1 VPPRSERIDSPAV
14 IEGAATRKISSDGV
28 ELAVVE
34 AGDRERPTI
43 VLVHGYPDRKELWT
57 GVMGRL
63 APRFHVVAYD
73 VRGAGESSAP
83 RGPAAFGFD
92 RLADDLL
99 AVIDAVSPESPVHLV
114 GHDWGGIAGWEL
126 AAMPR
131 VASRLASFTTIAG
144 PSLRV
149 ASEHVVNQLRR
160 GRLLA
165 VAGTMRRS
173 WYVLPMCTPGMPT
186 LAWRG
191 LIRHKGWRR
200 HLRYVE
206 HLTLDDSY
214 PMPSVARDAVHGANL
229 YRGNIVWRRAFRDD
243 GSATGRSASGFLVSV
258 PVQLVVPSGD
268 HFISPRYYD
277 GAERYT
283 PQLRRRIVPG
293 SHWVPLAQP
302 ELLADWIGEFADDVA
317 RGSMRAPR
325 PWVRGGGVAQLA
337 GRLALVTGAGSG
349 IGRAIALE
357 LARHGARLLL
367 VDVNADAVALSA
379 VSIPGAATFTCDVSD
394 EAAMEQ
400 LANRVL
406 GEHGVPDVVV
416 NNAGIGVAGA
426 FLDTGFDDWRRVL
439 DVNLMGVVHGCR
451 LFGRAM
457 ARRGAGGHIV
467 NTASAAAFTPTRSLP
482 AYAASKAA
490 VLMLSESLRAEVLPH
505 GIGVTAVCPGLIAT
519 NITRA
524 TRYVG
529 VDDAGQ
535 ERMRDEVTRLYERR
549 NFTPERVATEV
560 VRAIGRD
567 VPVAV
572 ITPEAK
578 LSRFVSRLSPA
589 LARRLAAID
598 ALPN

>member
-1 VPPRSERIDSPAV
+1 VIDGAV
-14 IEGAATRKISSDGV
+14 TRRVSSRDA
-28 ELAVVE
+28 ELAVLE
-34 AGDRERPTI
+34 AGEPDRPTV

-57 GVMGRL
+57 GVAQRL
-63 APRFHVVAYD
+63 AGRFHVVAYD

-83 RGPAAFGFD
+83 RGPAAYDFE
-92 RLADDLL
+92 RLGDDLL
-99 AVIDAVSPESPVHLV
+99 AVIDAVSPDAPVHLV

-131 VASRLASFTTIAG
+131 LEGRLASFTTVAG

-149 ASEHVVNQLRR
+149 VAERVSDQLRH

-165 VAGTMRRS
+165 VAGTVRRS
-173 WYVLPMCTPGMPT
+173 WYVLALCTPGLPT
-186 LAWRG
+186 LVWRG
-191 LIRHKGWRR
+191 VIGRRGWRR
-200 HLRYVE
+200 QLRYAE
-206 HLTLDDSY
+206 HVSLDDSY
-214 PMPSVARDAVHGANL
+214 PMPTVADDALHGVNL
-229 YRGNIVWRRAFRDD
+229 YRRNILLRR
-243 GSATGRSASGFLVSV
+243 GSRAPSRPVTV
-258 PVQLVVPSGD
+258 PVQLIVPSGD

-277 GAERYT
+277 GAERYA

-293 SHWVPLAQP
+293 SHWSPLAQP
-302 ELLADWIGEFADDVA
+302 ELVADWIGEFAEETA
-317 RGSMRAPR
+317 RGSVRSAQ
-325 PWVRGGGVAQLA
+325 PWVRGGGVEQIA

-357 LARHGARLLL
+357 LAEHGARLLL
-367 VDVNADAVALSA
+367 VDLNADSMADTASLTT
-379 VSIPGAATFTCDVSD
+379 GAHTFSCDVSD
-394 EAAMEQ
+394 EAAMQQ

-406 GEHGVPDVVV
+406 GEHGVPDIVV
-416 NNAGIGVAGA
+416 NNAGIGVAGS

-439 DVNLMGVVHGCR
+439 DVNVMGVVHGCR
-451 LFGRAM
+451 LFARAM
-457 ARRGAGGHIV
+457 ARRGEGGHIV

-490 VLMLSESLRAEVLPH
+490 VLMLSESLRAELVPY

-524 TRYVG
+524 THYVG

-535 ERMRDEVTRLYERR
+535 ERLRDEVTRLYERR
-549 NFTPERVATEV
+549 NFTPEQVAHEV

-578 LSRFVSRLSPA
+578 LSRLISRASPG
-589 LARRLAAID
+589 LARRLAGVD

>member
-1 VPPRSERIDSPAV
+1 V
-14 IEGAATRKISSDGV
+14 IEGAVARRVSSGRGI
-28 ELAVVE
+28 ELAAVE
-34 AGDRERPTI
+34 VGDRQRPTI

-57 GVMGRL
+57 GVMRRL
-63 APRFHVVAYD
+63 ARRFHVVAYD

-83 RGPAAFGFD
+83 RGPAAYDFE

-99 AVIDAVSPESPVHLV
+99 AVIEDVSPDARVHLV

-131 VASRLASFTTIAG
+131 VQSRLASFTTIAG

-149 ASEHVVNQLRR
+149 VSERVSEQLRD

-165 VAGTMRRS
+165 LAGAVRRS
-173 WYVLPMCTPGMPT
+173 WYVLALCTPGVPT

-191 LIRHKGWRR
+191 AIRRQGWRR
-200 HLRYVE
+200 QLRYLE
-206 HLTLDDSY
+206 HVALDESY
-214 PMPSVARDAVHGANL
+214 PEPTVVRDALHGANL
-229 YRGNIVWRRAFRDD
+229 YRRNILWRSGRRAAA
-243 GSATGRSASGFLVSV
+243 GPVSV
-258 PVQLVVPSGD
+258 PVQLIVPSGD
-268 HFISPRYYD
+268 HFISPHYYD
-277 GAERYT
+277 GAERHA

-293 SHWVPLAQP
+293 SHWSPLAQP
-302 ELLADWIGEFADDVA
+302 DLLADWIGEFADEVA
-317 RGSMRAPR
+317 RGSVRSAQ
-325 PWVRGGGVAQLA
+325 PWVRGGGVDQIA

-367 VDVNADAVALSA
+367 VDLNAESVSA
-379 VSIPGAATFTCDVSD
+379 TAGLISGAHTFTCDVSD
-394 EAAMEQ
+394 EGAMEQ

-406 GEHGVPDVVV
+406 GEHGVPDIVV
-416 NNAGIGVAGA
+416 NNAGIGVAGP

-439 DVNLMGVVHGCR
+439 GVNVMGVVHGCR

-457 ARRGAGGHIV
+457 AQRGEGGHIV

-490 VLMLSESLRAEVLPH
+490 VLMLSESLRAELVPH

-524 TRYVG
+524 THYVG

-535 ERMRDEVTRLYERR
+535 ERLRDEVTRLYQRR
-549 NFTPERVATEV
+549 NFTPTQVAGDV
-560 VRAIGRD
+560 VAAIGRD
-567 VPVAV
+567 LPVAV

-578 LSRFVSRLSPA
+578 LSRLLSRLSPA
-589 LARRLAAID
+589 LMRRLAGLET
-598 ALPN
+598 LPT

>member
-1 VPPRSERIDSPAV
+1 VIDGAV
-14 IEGAATRKISSDGV
+14 ARRVSSHGV

-34 AGDRERPTI
+34 AGERGRPTV
-43 VLVHGYPDRKELWT
+43 VLVHGYPDRKELWA
-57 GVMGRL
+57 GVAQRL
-63 APRFHVVAYD
+63 AGRFHVVAYD
-73 VRGAGESSAP
+73 VRGAGESSVP
-83 RGPAAFGFD
+83 RGPAAYDFEA
-92 RLADDLL
+92 LADDLL
-99 AVIDAVSPESPVHLV
+99 AVIDAVSPGEPVHLV

-131 VASRLASFTTIAG
+131 VAGRLASFTTIAG
-144 PSLRV
+144 PSLRMV
-149 ASEHVVNQLRR
+149 GKRVSDQLRH

-165 VAGTMRRS
+165 LAGTVRRS
-173 WYVLPMCTPGMPT
+173 WYVLALCTPGLPT

-191 LIRHKGWRR
+191 LIRREGWRR
-200 HLRYVE
+200 KLRYIERVP
-206 HLTLDDSY
+206 LDGSY
-214 PMPSVARDAVHGANL
+214 PQPTLLGDAVRGANL
-229 YRGNIVWRRAFRDD
+229 YRRNILWRRGPRPAV
-243 GSATGRSASGFLVSV
+243 GPLSV
-258 PVQLVVPSGD
+258 PVQLIVPTGD
-268 HFISPRYYD
+268 HYISPRYYD
-277 GAERYT
+277 GAERYA

-293 SHWVPLAQP
+293 SHWSPLAQP
-302 ELLADWIGEFADDVA
+302 ALLAEWIGEFAA
-317 RGSMRAPR
+317 EASRGSVRSAQ
-325 PWVRGGGVAQLA
+325 PWVRGGGVDQIA

-367 VDVNADAVALSA
+367 VDLNAESLADTAAT
-379 VSIPGAATFTCDVSD
+379 IPGAHTFSCDVSD
-394 EAAMEQ
+394 ETAMHQ
-400 LANRVL
+400 LAGRVL
-406 GEHGVPDVVV
+406 GEHGVPDIVV

-426 FLDTGFDDWRRVL
+426 FLATGFDDWRRVL

-457 ARRGAGGHIV
+457 TQRGEGGHIV

-482 AYAASKAA
+482 AYATSKAA
-490 VLMLSESLRAEVLPH
+490 VLMLSESLRAELLPH

-535 ERMRDEVTRLYERR
+535 ERLRDEITRLYERR
-549 NFTPERVATEV
+549 NFTPQRVAQEV

-578 LSRFVSRLSPA
+578 LSRFVSRVSPS
-589 LARRLAAID
+589 LARRLAGVD
-598 ALPN
+598 TLPS